1 LPVKNYYSL
10 VTTTLTVHL
19 ISTDTPI
26 FIDHEKIEHYKL
38 SKVAPGEHGR
48 VCGRLWLTVLDSLLI
63 KMEITTLYLVSILIN
78 SIRQGV
84 MISYALSIKYQN
96 LPVECIK

>member
-1 LPVKNYYSL
+1 MEEFVGDY
-10 VTTTLTVHL
+10 
-19 ISTDTPI
+19 
-26 FIDHEKIEHYKL
+26 
-38 SKVAPGEHGR
+38 
-48 VCGRLWLTVLDSLLI
+48 RLWLTVLDSLLI
-63 KMEITTLYLVSILIN
+63 KMEITTLYLSILIN